1 MSVGKIACWCFAG
14 AVAAACICESW
25 RLPALAFGA
34 EDGSRPIRAPRR
46 AVERFVPRGERV
58 TLLRVDCADS
68 PSQVCR
74 QIFLSVAWAAGAG
87 NVEEK
92 RALDGTE
99 RYVVTAPFPA
109 APGSLAGNPHYREH
123 ADSEFG
129 RVWIRDDAPVAASA
143 NDGVEKWREVRG
155 AGIAA
160 VARECGEWREA
171 LGLVVPVLLS
181 LALLA
186 MGLGRMPSRVALLAA
201 ATVFLTGAMFA
212 LSHTFV
218 GPCGT
223 GVFGG
228 RARAFV
234 ESGFRFAKLAD
245 PKMGEYFQAAYPPLQ
260 ALVTAAGYLVA
271 GMCGEWLTQLGPVMY
286 LAAAVVAMDG
296 MSRVGAQGP
305 GCGTNRAIACALL
318 ASACLTGPMLR
329 AAGNFCAEPLMM
341 LAVASGWAAL
351 RRGCASGWLLVG
363 LAAFAKN
370 EGVFYVPAVFAAE
383 AAAGR
388 LRFRLR
394 EAAALACGLVP
405 AVTWHVGCRCAG
417 ASLYDYAS
425 PWQCDPS
432 RAFAALCALLQEAAI
447 HPWRYAFVAVALAC
461 AVRAWRA
468 EGKGRVGAA
477 LRAALP
483 PFAFFVVCATG
494 ICWAFS
500 ISRAPDFAW
509 HLSCLPRLLAPASA
523 LALAEALSRERL
535 DTNRM
540 LLLQLRQH
548 EHEQQ

>member
-1 MSVGKIACWCFAG
+1 M
-14 AVAAACICESW
+14 
-25 RLPALAFGA
+25 
-34 EDGSRPIRAPRR
+34 
-46 AVERFVPRGERV
+46 
-58 TLLRVDCADS
+58 
-68 PSQVCR
+68 
-74 QIFLSVAWAAGAG
+74 
-87 NVEEK
+87 EEK
-92 RALDGTE
+92 RALDGCE
-99 RYVVTAPFPA
+99 MYVVTAPFPA
-109 APGSLAGNPHYREH
+109 EPDVLAGNPHYREY
-123 ADSEFG
+123 ADSVFG
-129 RVWIRDDAPVAASA
+129 RVWIRDDAPLAVSA
-143 NDGVEKWREVRG
+143 NNAGGKLREIRG
-155 AGIAA
+155 AGIVA

-171 LGLVVPVLLS
+171 LGLVAPMMFALTM
-181 LALLA
+181 LAA
-186 MGLGRMPSRVALLAA
+186 GLGRMPSRAALVAA
-201 ATVFLTGAMFA
+201 AAVFLPSAMFA

-234 ESGFRFAKLAD
+234 ETGCSFAALAD
-245 PKMGEYFQAAYPPLQ
+245 PRLGEYFQTAYPPLQ

-271 GMCGEWLTQLGPVMY
+271 GMCGEWLTQLGPVIY
-286 LAAAVVAMDG
+286 LAAAVLAMDG
-296 MSRVGAQGP
+296 MARAGAQEP
-305 GCGTNRAIACALL
+305 ECVTSRAIACVLL

-341 LAVASGWAAL
+341 LAVASGWTAL
-351 RRGCASGWLLVG
+351 RRGDARGWFLVG

-370 EGVFYVPAVFAAE
+370 EGMFYVPAVFAAE

-388 LRFRLR
+388 LRFRMR

-405 AVTWHVGCRCAG
+405 AVTWHVGCRYAG

-425 PWQCDPS
+425 PWQCDLS

-483 PFAFFVVCATG
+483 PFAFFAVCATG

-523 LALAEALSRERL
+523 LALADALSVAPGKMAYWQQAG
-535 DTNRM
+535 NRV
-540 LLLQLRQH
+540 
-548 EHEQQ
+548 

>member
-1 MSVGKIACWCFAG
+1 MSFGKSAGWCFAC
-14 AVAAACICESW
+14 AVAAACVCESW
-25 RLPALAFGA
+25 RMPALAFGA
-34 EDGSRPIRAPRR
+34 EDGSQPVLAPRR

-58 TLLRVDCADS
+58 TLLRVDGADS
-68 PSQVCR
+68 PSHVCR
-74 QIFLSVAWAAGAG
+74 SICLSVAWAAGADK
-87 NVEEK
+87 VEEK
-92 RALDGTE
+92 RELDGNE
-99 RYVVTAPFPA
+99 RYVVTAPFPS
-109 APGSLAGNPHYREH
+109 APSVLAGNPRYREH

-129 RVWIRDDAPVAASA
+129 RVWIRDDSPIAAA
-143 NDGVEKWREVRG
+143 NDADGSLREIRG

-160 VARECGEWREA
+160 VARECGDWREA
-171 LGLVVPVLLS
+171 LGLVVPVLL
-181 LALLA
+181 ALA
-186 MGLGRMPSRVALLAA
+186 MLAVGLGRMPSPSALVAA
-201 ATVFLTGAMFA
+201 AAVFLPCAMFA
-212 LSHTFV
+212 LSHTFA

-234 ESGFRFAKLAD
+234 ESGCSFSALAD

-296 MSRVGAQGP
+296 MSRVGVQEP
-305 GCGTNRAIACALL
+305 GCGTNRVIACALL

-351 RRGCASGWLLVG
+351 RRGRASGWLLVG

-370 EGVFYVPAVFAAE
+370 EGIFYVPAVFAAE

-388 LRFRLR
+388 HRFRMR

-405 AVTWHVGCRCAG
+405 AVLWHIGCRCAG
-417 ASLYDYAS
+417 ASLYDYAA
-425 PWQCDPS
+425 PWQCDLS
-432 RAFAALCALLQEAAI
+432 RAFAALCALLQEIAF

-468 EGKGRVGAA
+468 GGKVRVGAV

-483 PFAFFVVCATG
+483 PFVFFAVCATG

-523 LALAEALSRERL
+523 LALAASLCNGCGERL
-535 DTNRM
+535 
-540 LLLQLRQH
+540 
-548 EHEQQ
+548 